1 MLVWII
7 GAVVAAVLVV
17 GGAAFIAGR
26 ANQGSTDSSTTT
38 QDGLATAKRAVQA
51 VTDQTFATVGTGSVP
66 DGQKPTPITDT
77 PLTSNGKPEVL
88 YVGAEYCPYC
98 AVERWAMLLAL
109 SRFGTF
115 TSVGLTHSASDD
127 VYPNTPTFSFHNAVY
142 ESQYLSFVPVELE
155 TNTKQPLDNPT
166 AAENALMQKYD
177 PNGGIPFINF
187 GNTFTSSTTVSP
199 DINQAMSGK
208 SYDEV
213 IQAIGDPSTDIA
225 KGIVGSANYFTAIM
239 CGLTGNQ
246 PTNVCTTPVITS
258 IQSELEIK
266 PAATSAPVATSGPTA
281 ATDPTKVG

>member
-1 MLVWII
+1 
-7 GAVVAAVLVV
+7 
-17 GGAAFIAGR
+17 
-26 ANQGSTDSSTTT
+26 
-38 QDGLATAKRAVQA
+38 
-51 VTDQTFATVGTGSVP
+51 
-66 DGQKPTPITDT
+66 
-77 PLTSNGKPEVL
+77 LTSNGKPEVL
-88 YVGAEYCPYC
+88 YIGAEYCPYC

-142 ESQYLSFVPVELE
+142 NSPYVSFVPVELE

-199 DINQAMSGK
+199 DVNQAMAGK

-225 KGIVGSANYFTAIM
+225 KGIVGSANYFTAII
-239 CGLTGNQ
+239 CGMTGNQ
-246 PTNVCTTPVITS
+246 PTNVCTTPVIAS
-258 IQSELEIK
+258 IQSELGVTPAK
-266 PAATSAPVATSGPTA
+266 PQSTGTQLQSAPAPATV
-281 ATDPTKVG
+281 DPTKDS